1 MRVVGVVVIDGNPL
15 ELGVQIPLHPA
26 HDFADVAGHVGD
38 VAAALRRH
46 DQPEMM
52 PVLRPLD
59 GLLLGVHSL
68 ARGVIEHAML
78 AVGAGAF
85 PSQVGDMPRQTAPCL
100 ARLVAAD
107 VRLDHHALAHS
118 PTGSTARQVL
128 SRAPFEAAQAP
139 GELTIDAPLPRPSRA
154 HSADLIGINTIRLPS
169 ESPRHTHLQDS
180 FEPRKLRKTTHWKP
194 TVINQA

>member
-1 MRVVGVVVIDGNPL
+1 MRVVGVVVIDGDPL

-46 DQPEMM
+46 DQPEVM

-59 GLLLGVHSL
+59 GLLLGVHPL

-85 PSQVGDMPRQTAPCL
+85 PSQVGDMARQTSPRL
-100 ARLVAAD
+100 AGLVPAD
-107 VRLDHHALAHS
+107 VRLDDHPLAHS
-118 PTGSTARQVL
+118 PARRTA
-128 SRAPFEAAQAP
+128 
-139 GELTIDAPLPRPSRA
+139 
-154 HSADLIGINTIRLPS
+154 
-169 ESPRHTHLQDS
+169 
-180 FEPRKLRKTTHWKP
+180 
-194 TVINQA
+194 